1 MSATSAPVTL
11 INPFEIPTDR
21 VEDCI
26 AYWERARDFMQ
37 EQPGYLSTRLHRA
50 LTPDARFPLINVA
63 EWASPA
69 DFEAAITDPRFVAL
83 TKPER
88 GTFPHHPAL
97 YTVIGR

>member
-1 MSATSAPVTL
+1 MSTRSEPVTL
-11 INPFEIPTDR
+11 INPFEVPADR

-37 EQPGYLSTRLHRA
+37 EQPGYLATRLHRA
-50 LTPDARFPLINVA
+50 LRPDARFALINVA
-63 EWASPA
+63 EWASA
-69 DFEAAITDPRFVAL
+69 DDFQAAITDPRFAAL

-97 YTVIGR
+97 YRVIGR